1 MLSGKNIGYIA
12 LLAIAG
18 VLIYYF
24 FFKKEVVGNKRNVNT
39 SGNTGSENKSANQD
53 LLEEIKKKKDAEKF
67 KNVSSYVGPQDCSE
81 NCNLPYNNRVLFCYD
96 KRNGST
102 ECLEQAKRLK
112 EECLGKCSNSLPRYL
127 DINQEVS
134 TPIQENN
141 YFSNLFK
148 QGYV

>member
-24 FFKKEVVGNKRNVNT
+24 FFKKEVVGKTLRT
-39 SGNTGSENKSANQD
+39 STGNTGSENKSNNQD
-53 LLEEIKKKKDAEKF
+53 LLYELKKKKDAEKF
-67 KNVSSYVGPQDCSE
+67 KNVSNYVGPQDCSE
-81 NCNLPYNNRVLFCYD
+81 NCNLPYNNRVLYCYN

-102 ECLEQAKRLK
+102 DCLEQAKRLK
-112 EECLGKCSNSLPRYL
+112 EECLGKCSEALPRYL

>member
-24 FFKKEVVGNKRNVNT
+24 FFKKEVVENKRNANT
-39 SGNTGSENKSANQD
+39 GNTGSENKSANQD
-53 LLEEIKKKKDAEKF
+53 LLDEIKKKKDAEKF
-67 KNVSSYVGPQDCSE
+67 KNVSNYIGPQDCSE

-102 ECLEQAKRLK
+102 DCLEQAKRLR
-112 EECLGKCSNSLPRYL
+112 EECLGKCSDSIPP
-127 DINQEVS
+127 DIDLSQEVS

>member
-24 FFKKEVVGNKRNVNT
+24 FFKKEVVGKT
-39 SGNTGSENKSANQD
+39 SKKANNGVSGSENKSDNQSALD
-53 LLEEIKKKKDAEKF
+53 KIKDAKTIL
-67 KNVSSYVGPQDCSE
+67 KQNSNYVGPQDCSE
-81 NCNLPYNNRVLFCYD
+81 NCNLPYNNRVLYCYN
-96 KRNGST
+96 KRNGSID
-102 ECLEQAKRLK
+102 CLEKAKRLK
-112 EECLGKCSNSLPRYL
+112 EECLGKCSESLPRYL

>member
-24 FFKKEVVGNKRNVNT
+24 FFKKEEIVKETISN
-39 SGNTGSENKSANQD
+39 ENKSANQD
-53 LLEEIKKKKDAEKF
+53 LLDKLKSDKTILKQQ
-67 KNVSSYVGPQDCSE
+67 NSSYVGPQDCSE

-96 KRNGST
+96 KRNGSN
-102 ECLEQAKRLK
+102 ECLEHAKRLK
-112 EECLGKCSNSLPRYL
+112 QDCLGKCSNSLPPYL

>member
-24 FFKKEVVGNKRNVNT
+24 FFKKEVVGKT
-39 SGNTGSENKSANQD
+39 SKIASGNNGSTGSENKSDNQSALD
-53 LLEEIKKKKDAEKF
+53 KIKDAKTIL
-67 KNVSSYVGPQDCSE
+67 KQNSNYVGPQDCSE

-96 KRNGST
+96 KRNGSI

-112 EECLGKCSNSLPRYL
+112 EECLGKCSDSLPRYL